1 MTGDD
6 AVTGGGRVQRP
17 TTPRVLSVMLT
28 VMLATAACTS
38 SGDSAGDDSI
48 ETTTIVETTTTAA
61 PIVRGLGEN
70 LGLEPGQCYA
80 APPETTTTTAP
91 TTVPPTSVAPDGES
105 TTEAPLPT
113 TTAPPITTTIPRPP
127 LIAIVNCEGP
137 NEGVVFAVFC
147 IGSLVDDDEIIDLPT
162 ELGAVECDGDPDLAW
177 PGDRLLRR
185 SAARECVARFEE
197 VFDEPYALSEIG
209 TTEFVPSKG
218 VWERGDRRIV
228 CTADQ
233 I

>member
-1 MTGDD
+1 MARGL
-6 AVTGGGRVQRP
+6 VV
-17 TTPRVLSVMLT
+17 VVSSVAA
-28 VMLATAACTS
+28 LAGCTS
-38 SGDSAGDDSI
+38 SDGSSPD
-48 ETTTIVETTTTAA
+48 ETTTPTSVEETTTTTAA

-70 LGLEPGQCYA
+70 LGLMPGQRYA

-91 TTVPPTSVAPDGES
+91 PTTLPPASDTVEGETTTEPPT
-105 TTEAPLPT
+105 TPT

-127 LIAIVNCEGP
+127 LVAIVNCEGT
-137 NEGVVFAVFC
+137 NEGVVYAVFC
-147 IGSLVDDDEIIDLPT
+147 IGSLVDDGEIIDLPS
-162 ELGAVECDGDPDLAW
+162 EMGAVECDGDPSLDW

-185 SAARECVARFEE
+185 SAARECIARFDE
-197 VFDEPYALSEIG
+197 VFGEPYAVSDIG